1 MAQGKFEAGRIST
14 KHISPSGAP
23 ATAIRPRPQKKSR
36 AEIIFENLMRFLV
49 RTGKR
54 IRYKFL
60 RSRKK
65 KKPRYVRR
73 LWDVRLWAPGIIA
86 FSVLL
91 NIAIPNRKAA
101 PDAEEVLISA
111 DTIASPVSIVENIPE
126 ETEGPTLN
134 PDAVSLAILA
144 DTVAARGSDEVK
156 KIIMWIVINRVEDTS
171 HGYGGTLQEEISRP
185 KQWQSY
191 DPNSYYL
198 EHTYD
203 LAVEVLDAW
212 NNNEAR
218 PIYNDMLWFRL
229 NRDNSIT
236 IRNQFSADKNRVEQ
250 TFK

>member
-14 KHISPSGAP
+14 QHLAPSNVP
-23 ATAIRPRPQKKSR
+23 ATVNRPRPQKKSR

-54 IRYKFL
+54 IRHKFL

-73 LWDVRLWAPGIIA
+73 FWDVRLWAPGIIA

-91 NIAIPNRKAA
+91 NIVISNGKAVS
-101 PDAEEVLISA
+101 DAEEVLISA
-111 DTIASPVSIVENIPE
+111 DTIVSPVSIVENIPE

>member
-1 MAQGKFEAGRIST
+1 MAQGKFEDGRISAQRL
-14 KHISPSGAP
+14 SPSNVP
-23 ATAIRPRPQKKSR
+23 ATVIRPRPQKKSR
-36 AEIIFENLMRFLV
+36 AEIIFENLMRFMV
-49 RTGKR
+49 RTVKR
-54 IRYKFL
+54 IRHRFL
-60 RSRKK
+60 HPRKK
-65 KKPRYVRR
+65 KRPRYIRR

-86 FSVLL
+86 FSILL
-91 NIAIPNRKAA
+91 NIAIQNGKAG
-101 PDAEEVLISA
+101 PDAEENLISA
-111 DTIASPVSIVENIPE
+111 DAMVSQVSILENVPE

-156 KIIMWIVINRVEDTS
+156 KIIMWVVINRVEDTS

-250 TFK
+250 TYK